1 MLTIYAVSDSIGETA
16 EQVAQAA
23 ASQFDDEI
31 EVKRVPYIKTL
42 EDVEELIGE
51 IREINNVMIV
61 STIITVNVR
70 EYLTQKGVENNIWVV
85 NVLGPIINVSSSILN
100 KQPQYNPGAM
110 WKTDETYFKRIEAM
124 EFAMQYD
131 DSKDYRGLKNADVVL
146 IGLSRTSKT
155 PLCMYLANKG
165 IKAINIPL
173 VPEVGVPDEI
183 YEVDRDRIFALTIDP
198 MQLIEIRKRRLDKF
212 HRIPSNIEYAGDA
225 YDENDTDIA
234 LFGDG
239 EQKTAE
245 KIARYNP
252 LQCIKAMCGIALEK
266 YHAMEHEYP
275 SKIEVIDKYGY
286 DPKQLSHLVRIE
298 EFLVRYTAG
307 EPFKDCLISQQ
318 AKFLKDLKFDDVLS
332 IDCARLQAEESLE
345 HIEKLYDSALDRFA
359 DTKPNEE
366 VEQLL
371 NDVQCQLIE
380 RNLTKYY
387 LEKE

>member
-1 MLTIYAVSDSIGETA
+1 MRNWYNNTYTVIKERGEFMLTIYAVSDSIGETA

-165 IKAINIPL
+165 K
-173 VPEVGVPDEI
+173 
-183 YEVDRDRIFALTIDP
+183 
-198 MQLIEIRKRRLDKF
+198 
-212 HRIPSNIEYAGDA
+212 
-225 YDENDTDIA
+225 
-234 LFGDG
+234 
-239 EQKTAE
+239 
-245 KIARYNP
+245 
-252 LQCIKAMCGIALEK
+252 
-266 YHAMEHEYP
+266 
-275 SKIEVIDKYGY
+275 GY
-286 DPKQLSHLVRIE
+286 
-298 EFLVRYTAG
+298 
-307 EPFKDCLISQQ
+307 
-318 AKFLKDLKFDDVLS
+318 
-332 IDCARLQAEESLE
+332 
-345 HIEKLYDSALDRFA
+345 
-359 DTKPNEE
+359 
-366 VEQLL
+366 
-371 NDVQCQLIE
+371 
-380 RNLTKYY
+380 
-387 LEKE
+387 